1 MAEAASGPHT
11 KELATPRKRATIRIE
26 RVEEV
31 GVITR
36 ASAKVTTESMSSP
49 KPASARG
56 CIRSVR
62 RPAMGASTIDMS
74 ACGASTIDMS
84 ACGAS
89 SKAARVGERPR
100 TLWA

>member
-36 ASAKVTTESMSSP
+36 ASAKMTTESMSSP

-74 ACGASTIDMS
+74 ACGAS
-84 ACGAS
+84 